1 MPCSSFSSMSA
12 RLAIVANLRLFLV
25 YCSPAI
31 VPNYSTN
38 FASDCPPDSM
48 IILNVLLVYSTS

>member
-1 MPCSSFSSMSA
+1 M
-12 RLAIVANLRLFLV
+12 AIVANLRLFLV